1 MFSSRTNWHR
11 HPNKLSQLL
20 QERRR
25 QGTPVYDLT
34 ISNPTEAGF
43 EYPLRD
49 ILSLP
54 VQDAIGRYTPHPLG
68 AAPAR
73 EAVASYYYSK
83 NIHIAPSNIV
93 LTAST
98 SEAYGWLFMLLCEAG
113 ANVLVPTPSYPL
125 FEFLARL
132 HDVEIH
138 PYHLRYD
145 GEWHIDFDSVQR
157 SLTDTTRAI
166 VVVSPHNPT
175 GMFLKQDELQEMNRI
190 ASENGLALIVDE
202 VFSEYS
208 LGACERRVVSTA
220 ANDAVLTFTLNGI
233 SKLCGLPQMKLGWI
247 VASGPDA
254 HRQEALQR
262 IEIVAD
268 TFLSVNTP
276 AQVAL
281 PQLLELG
288 KSVRAQIQERVR
300 ANYLHLMNAVSVG
313 SSVSALRAEAGWYA
327 ILKMPRTRSDEEW
340 AIRLL
345 DESGVYV
352 FPGYFF
358 DFAESGFLVISLLT
372 PPEILQMGMDKLF
385 RVVQEG

>member
-73 EAVASYYYSK
+73 EAVASYYSSK
-83 NIHIAPSNIV
+83 NIHVAPSNIV

-132 HDVEIH
+132 HDVEIR

-145 GEWHIDFDSVQR
+145 GEWHIDLGSVRR
-157 SLTDTTRAI
+157 SLTRATRA
-166 VVVSPHNPT
+166 VVVVTPHNPT

-208 LGACERRVVSTA
+208 LEACERRVVSTA

-254 HRQEALQR
+254 YRQEALQR
-262 IEIVAD
+262 IEIIAD

-300 ANYLHLMNAVSVG
+300 ANYRHLINAVSVG

-358 DFAESGFLVISLLT
+358 DFAEGGFLVVSLLT
-372 PPEILQMGMDKLF
+372 QPEILQKGMGELL
-385 RVVQEG
+385 RVIEAE